1 MEQNLIKKTLDFQV
15 VTVYNESKFPA
26 PLSVQVLDAAD
37 NICKQADVKVQI
49 AKDPKLKVI
58 NLFYYLFNIFY
69 LLKMI
74 QTSKPFWQFK
84 F

>member
-1 MEQNLIKKTLDFQV
+1 MKVNQVRKLFDNFQV

-58 NLFYYLFNIFY
+58 NQLSSY
-69 LLKMI
+69 
-74 QTSKPFWQFK
+74 QFT
-84 F
+84 